1 MGIETD
7 QLVFDYLSRV
17 GDLAQR
23 QQLSAG
29 ERMRLVAGLR
39 GEIDRSRAKPTT
51 PDSPAAVRRILSRL
65 GSPEDVVAG
74 AGPGAT
80 GAGAAPGFDGS
91 AHDPDRTARPARFRG
106 FSKDTASPRST
117 DSAPGPDPAAPGVPR
132 PRTARTGGLED
143 YDDGGS
149 AGSRAGGGAE
159 WWRTGAGGPE
169 PHGFFG
175 GGDQVA
181 GFVGGIESPEML
193 GLRPRV
199 PTQRPGDAEEKAAPP
214 ETVVVEEPAGKGRRR
229 LRVPRPGTFSNPLL
243 LLAAAALV
251 VGAVLGSWLP
261 LAVGWLLAW
270 ASRRLS
276 TNESKV
282 AVIGIPA
289 LSLAAGAVWLWGRGE
304 GRWGEPLARGEW
316 SAAIADTWP
325 AVVRIA
331 AISSALFLVWRSQRT
346 AKAKD

>member
-17 GDLAQR
+17 GDLAQQ
-23 QQLSAG
+23 QQLPSG

-74 AGPGAT
+74 AGSP
-80 GAGAAPGFDGS
+80 GAGAAPGPDAS
-91 AHDPDRTARPARFRG
+91 APAPDRATRPARFRG
-106 FSKDTASPRST
+106 FSKDSASPAG
-117 DSAPGPDPAAPGVPR
+117 DGPDPAVPGVPH

-143 YDDGGS
+143 YDDGAS
-149 AGSRAGGGAE
+149 AAGGGSGGVGSGAE
-159 WWRTGAGGPE
+159 WWRTEAGGAE
-169 PHGFFG
+169 SHGFFG

-181 GFVGGIESPEML
+181 GFVGGIEAPEML

-199 PTQRPGDAEEKAAPP
+199 PAQRPGGAEKETPP
-214 ETVVVEEPAGKGRRR
+214 ETVVVEEPAEKTRRR

-261 LAVGWLLAW
+261 LAAGWLLAW

-325 AVVRIA
+325 SVVRVA
-331 AISSALFLVWRSQRT
+331 AISSALFLVWRSQRV
-346 AKAKD
+346 AKD

>member
-17 GDLAQR
+17 GDLAQQ

-39 GEIDRSRAKPTT
+39 GEIDRSRARPTT

-74 AGPGAT
+74 AG
-80 GAGAAPGFDGS
+80 GAGAGIAPGPDETSYG
-91 AHDPDRTARPARFRG
+91 PDRVARPSRFRG
-106 FSKDTASPRST
+106 FSKDTSFVKDT
-117 DSAPGPDPAAPGVPR
+117 GAPADAGSDGAAPGVPR
-132 PRTARTGGLED
+132 PRAAGTGGLED

-149 AGSRAGGGAE
+149 AGARAGSSAE
-159 WWRTGAGGPE
+159 WWRTEAGGPE

-181 GFVGGIESPEML
+181 GFVGGIEAPEML

-199 PTQRPGDAEEKAAPP
+199 PAQRPGDAEEKAPP
-214 ETVVVEEPAGKGRRR
+214 ETVVVEEPAGKPRRR
-229 LRVPRPGTFSNPLL
+229 LRVPRPGTLGNPLL

-261 LAVGWLLAW
+261 LAAGWLLAW

-289 LSLAAGAVWLWGRGE
+289 LSLAAGAVWLWGRSE
-304 GRWGEPLARGEW
+304 GRWGAPLARGEM

-325 AVVRIA
+325 WVVRIA
-331 AISSALFLVWRSQRT
+331 AIASALFLVWRAQRV
-346 AKAKD
+346 AKAKG

>member
-17 GDLAQR
+17 GDLAQQ

-39 GEIDRSRAKPTT
+39 GEIDRSRARPTT

-74 AGPGAT
+74 AGTAS
-80 GAGAAPGFDGS
+80 AGAAAEVDDSSRRPDGE
-91 AHDPDRTARPARFRG
+91 ATTPRFRG
-106 FSKDTASPRST
+106 LSKDT
-117 DSAPGPDPAAPGVPR
+117 GPDTYGSGVPR
-132 PRTARTGGLED
+132 PRTAWTGGLED

-149 AGSRAGGGAE
+149 AGSRAVSGGE
-159 WWRTGAGGPE
+159 WWRAGPEGPE

-175 GGDQVA
+175 GGDQIA
-181 GFVGGIESPEML
+181 GFTGGIEAPEML

-199 PTQRPGDAEEKAAPP
+199 PVQRPRDTEEEAA
-214 ETVVVEEPAGKGRRR
+214 TAGAVVVEEPAAKTKRR
-229 LRVPRPGTFSNPLL
+229 LRVPGPGTIGSPLL

-261 LAVGWLLAW
+261 LAAGWLLAW

-276 TNESKV
+276 TTESKV

-304 GRWGEPLARGEW
+304 GRWGAPLAQGEM
-316 SAAIADTWP
+316 SAAISDTWP
-325 AVVRIA
+325 SVVRVA
-331 AISSALFLVWRSQRT
+331 AISSALFLVWRSQRG
-346 AKAKD
+346 AKGKG

>member
-1 MGIETD
+1 M
-7 QLVFDYLSRV
+7 SRV
-17 GDLAQR
+17 GDLAQQ

-51 PDSPAAVRRILSRL
+51 PDSPAAVRRILTRL
-65 GSPEDVVAG
+65 GSPEDVVAS
-74 AGPGAT
+74 AGTT
-80 GAGAAPGFDGS
+80 GAPSAPGVDGP
-91 AHDPDRTARPARFRG
+91 ADQPDRAARPSRFRG
-106 FSKDTASPRST
+106 FSKDTAPAT
-117 DSAPGPDPAAPGVPR
+117 GTGPASGSGPAAPGVPQ

-149 AGSRAGGGAE
+149 AGSRGGSGAE
-159 WWRTGAGGPE
+159 WWRTEAGGPE

-181 GFVGGIESPEML
+181 GFVGGIEAPEML

-199 PTQRPGDAEEKAAPP
+199 PVQRPGDAAEKAALP
-214 ETVVVEEPAGKGRRR
+214 ETVVVEEPAGKARRR

-261 LAVGWLLAW
+261 LAAGWLLAW

-289 LSLAAGAVWLWGRGE
+289 LSLAAGAVWLWGRSE

-346 AKAKD
+346 TKTKD

>member
-17 GDLAQR
+17 GDLAQQ
-23 QQLSAG
+23 QQLPAG

-39 GEIDRSRAKPTT
+39 GEIDRSRARPTT

-74 AGPGAT
+74 AGTT
-80 GAGAAPGFDGS
+80 GAGAAPRSGAPAYS
-91 AHDPDRTARPARFRG
+91 PDPPAPRPSRFRG
-106 FSKDTASPRST
+106 FSKDSASQGAGTPA
-117 DSAPGPDPAAPGVPR
+117 DGGPDPAAPGVPR
-132 PRTARTGGLED
+132 PRTAWTGGLED

-149 AGSRAGGGAE
+149 AKSRAGNGAE
-159 WWRTGAGGPE
+159 WWRTEAGGPE

-181 GFVGGIESPEML
+181 GFVGGIEAPEML

-199 PTQRPGDAEEKAAPP
+199 PTQRPGDMEEKAPP
-214 ETVVVEEPAGKGRRR
+214 EVVVVEEPAGKARRR

-261 LAVGWLLAW
+261 LAAGWLLAW

-304 GRWGEPLARGEW
+304 GRWGAPLARGEW
-316 SAAIADTWP
+316 NAAIADTWP
-325 AVVRIA
+325 SVVRIA

-346 AKAKD
+346 AKAKG